1 MTHIT
6 DTQETLV
13 LGGTGKTGRRV
24 VQRLRARGVPTRIGS
39 RSGEPR
45 FDWED
50 RSTWAPVLEGVRSAY
65 VSYYP
70 DLAAPDATE
79 AVGSFAELAVKSGV
93 PRLVLLAGRGEPEAE
108 RAEDAVRESGAELT
122 IVRSTWFAQNFSE
135 DYWVE
140 GIRSG
145 ELALP
150 AGDVPEPFVDAEDI
164 ADVAVAA
171 LTDDRHIGELYELT
185 GPRLLSFAEAVGEI
199 AQAAG
204 RDIRYVPVSLEEF
217 AAAAAA
223 QDAPAEV
230 IEALTHLFD
239 EVLDGRN
246 AHLADGVRR
255 ALGREPR
262 DFGDYAR
269 DTAATGVWNPE
280 ATRAA

>member
-50 RSTWAPVLEGVRSAY
+50 RSTWPPVLEGVRSAF

-70 DLAAPDATE
+70 DLALPGAVET
-79 AVGSFAELAVKSGV
+79 VGSFAELAVESGV

-108 RAEDAVRESGAELT
+108 QAEHAVRESGADLT

-135 DYWVE
+135 DYWVD
-140 GIRSG
+140 GIRGG

-150 AGDVPEPFVDAEDI
+150 AGDVPEPFVDADDI

-171 LTDDRHIGELYELT
+171 LTDDRHIGEVYELT
-185 GPRLLSFAEAVGEI
+185 GPRLLSFADAVDEIAEAVG
-199 AQAAG
+199 
-204 RDIRYVPVSLEEF
+204 RDIHYVPISLDDF

-223 QDAPAEV
+223 QDAPAEI
-230 IEALTHLFD
+230 IELLTRLFG

-246 AHLADGVRR
+246 AHLTDGVQR

-262 DFGDYAR
+262 DFSEYAR
-269 DTAATGVWNPE
+269 DAAATGVWNPA